1 MKALAL
7 CKSQQIKAAEE
18 KKNKNWK
25 VTTILDHILHEKTL
39 PSI

>member
-7 CKSQQIKAAEE
+7 CKSQQIKAAKE
-18 KKNKNWK
+18 KKNWK
-25 VTTILDHILHEKTL
+25 VTIISDHILQEKTL